1 MGIMVEENKRNGIYP
16 DMTCRVESAFHFP
29 GVEAGVDIQQARHT
43 ESLANSF
50 DSTLSTPPNSG
61 QDANDG
67 SFSFAKM
74 LKQGASKPST
84 YAPLKSAAIL
94 GVVPQ
99 PRKNDDSEPEPEDY
113 VPPPPKASL
122 GDALAQAFV
131 QAKTGNGNSAAANKP
146 EVAKK
151 SGKKGKK
158 MKGSKDF
165 PHRICSTHYGLKLI
179 DRTNFELILDW
190 FLSIIFNGA
199 FLVRKELKV

>member
-1 MGIMVEENKRNGIYP
+1 MKLFPICTPKLKIP
-16 DMTCRVESAFHFP
+16 QLFH
-29 GVEAGVDIQQARHT
+29 VK
-43 ESLANSF
+43 SLKILKISF
-50 DSTLSTPPNSG
+50 FL
-61 QDANDG
+61 Q
-67 SFSFAKM
+67 M
-74 LKQGASKPST
+74 LKQGAAKPST

-94 GVVPQ
+94 NVVPQ

-158 MKGSKDF
+158 MKGQKISLTGSARPIMD
-165 PHRICSTHYGLKLI
+165 
-179 DRTNFELILDW
+179 
-190 FLSIIFNGA
+190 
-199 FLVRKELKV
+199 

>member
-1 MGIMVEENKRNGIYP
+1 
-16 DMTCRVESAFHFP
+16 
-29 GVEAGVDIQQARHT
+29 
-43 ESLANSF
+43 LNSF
-50 DSTLSTPPNSG
+50 GIPVVFLPFGLKLIKILNLKF
-61 QDANDG
+61 QNCFLAKQRILKIC
-67 SFSFAKM
+67 SFVLQM
-74 LKQGASKPST
+74 LKQGAAKPST

-94 GVVPQ
+94 SVVPQ

-158 MKGSKDF
+158 MKGQKISLTGSGRPIMD
-165 PHRICSTHYGLKLI
+165 
-179 DRTNFELILDW
+179 
-190 FLSIIFNGA
+190 
-199 FLVRKELKV
+199 

>member
-1 MGIMVEENKRNGIYP
+1 MKLFPICSPKLKI
-16 DMTCRVESAFHFP
+16 TQLFH
-29 GVEAGVDIQQARHT
+29 VK
-43 ESLANSF
+43 SKNSKDF
-50 DSTLSTPPNSG
+50 LLFT
-61 QDANDG
+61 DAE
-67 SFSFAKM
+67 
-74 LKQGASKPST
+74 QGAAKPST

-94 GVVPQ
+94 SVAPQ

-158 MKGSKDF
+158 MKGQKISLTGSARPIMD
-165 PHRICSTHYGLKLI
+165 
-179 DRTNFELILDW
+179 
-190 FLSIIFNGA
+190 
-199 FLVRKELKV
+199 